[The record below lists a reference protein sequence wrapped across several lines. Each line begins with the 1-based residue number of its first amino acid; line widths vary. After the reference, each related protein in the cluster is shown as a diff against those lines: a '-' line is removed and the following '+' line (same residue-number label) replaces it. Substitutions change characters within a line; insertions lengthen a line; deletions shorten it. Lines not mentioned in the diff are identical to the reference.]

1 MGGQSRSMSEVQPS
15 GTVTLVFTDVE
26 GSTRLL
32 EELGTDDYR
41 GALAEHRRV
50 VREAFGAHHGYEVD
64 YEGDAFFYAF
74 ASAQAAVAAVS
85 QAMLSLKAGPIRIR
99 VGIHTGEP
107 ALDPPKYVGMDVHR
121 AARIMS
127 AAHGGQVVLSPSTV
141 SLLEPD
147 SFELRDLGVHRL
159 KDLIAGERLFQL
171 GFADFPPL
179 RSLETATLPVA
190 ASALIGREH
199 EVSEL
204 ISLLRDGCRLVTVTG
219 PGGTGKTRLA
229 LQVAAELADLYS
241 DGVWWVP
248 LAGIA
253 DTELVLPAVRNVL
266 GARDELAHQLRERE
280 LLLVLDTFEHLVE
293 AASDLADLLAGT
305 SGLRLIVTSRVPL
318 HLSAEYAYPVDPL
331 PGADA
336 ATLFVERA
344 RAVGH
349 HLELDETVSE
359 ICARLDNLPLA
370 LELAAARTKLLD
382 PVSLLAR
389 LERRLPLL
397 GSGPRDAP
405 ERQRTLRAAIEW
417 SYDLLDDEAKPP
429 FRRLAVF
436 AGSFSLEAAEE
447 VGAAN
452 LDVLLRLVD
461 SSLLRSIGD
470 GRLLMFETIREY
482 GLERL
487 EEAGEAPEARDRH
500 AEYFARLADSRWNEL
515 IRGDS
520 LDWTSSTIQLEF
532 RNLHGAIEWS
542 LERGRTEEVLAIGS
556 GIFPWWSSFGYTHQG
571 RLWLEQALERPS
583 QSPPRRG
590 HALAGVGDL
599 AFAEGDL
606 DAAKQANEE
615 ALAIF
620 RDLDEP
626 FGIAANLTQLAD
638 LALLQGDRES
648 ARRYAEESAA
658 IRRER
663 LGSLYLGRALASL
676 ANISVAEADYDQ
688 AQELLEEAIQLWSVQ
703 IPESAHMILCH
714 ESLGEV
720 LRLQEDFGN
729 ALEAF
734 AASLRLCQLRGE
746 PPLPDALEGMAA
758 VWATLG
764 ERERAARAAGA
775 AQRVREQQGTAFP
788 EHPDRPL
795 PERVEPAWSQGR
807 AMSAEE
813 AVEYALSFEPD
824 A

>member
-1 MGGQSRSMSEVQPS
+1 MSDVQPS

-26 GSTRLL
+26 GSTMLL
-32 EELGTDDYR
+32 EELGTDGYR
-41 GALAEHRRV
+41 DALGEHRRV
-50 VREAFGAHHGYEVD
+50 VREAFGAHEGYEVD

-74 ASAQAAVAAVS
+74 ASAQHAVS
-85 QAMLSLKAGPIRIR
+85 AVSKAMVGLETGPIRIR

-141 SLLEPD
+141 ALLESE
-147 SFELRDLGVHRL
+147 SFDLRDLGVHRL
-159 KDLIAGERLFQL
+159 KDLIAGERLYQL

-179 RSLETATLPVA
+179 RSLDATSLPIA
-190 ASALIGREH
+190 ASALVGRKR

-204 ISLLRDGCRLVTVTG
+204 ISVLGDGYRLVTVTG

-229 LQVAAELADLYS
+229 LQVAAELVDVYS

-248 LAGIA
+248 LAGLA
-253 DTELVLPAVRNVL
+253 DAELVLPAVRNAL
-266 GARDELAHQLRERE
+266 AARDDLAHHLRERE
-280 LLLVLDTFEHLVE
+280 LLLVLDTFEHVVD
-293 AASDLADLLAGT
+293 AATDLGDLLAG
-305 SGLRLIVTSRVPL
+305 SPGVRLIVTSRVPL
-318 HLSAEYAYPVDPL
+318 HLSAEYEYPVDPL
-331 PGADA
+331 PPADA

-349 HLELDETVSE
+349 HLELDETVSD

-397 GSGPRDAP
+397 EGGSRDAP
-405 ERQRTLRAAIEW
+405 ERQRTLRTAIEW
-417 SYDLLDDEAKPP
+417 SYDLLDDEAKPL

-447 VGAAN
+447 VGEASIDA
-452 LDVLLRLVD
+452 LSRLVD
-461 SSLLRSIGD
+461 SSLLRSVGD

-487 EEAGEAPEARDRH
+487 EEAGEAPQTRDRH
-500 AEYFARLADSRWNEL
+500 AEYFARLADSRWIEL
-515 IRGDS
+515 VRGDS
-520 LDWTSSTIQLEF
+520 PDWSLSTIQLEF

-542 LERGRTEEVLAIGS
+542 LERGRTEDVLAIGS
-556 GIFPWWSSFGYTHQG
+556 GIYPWWRSFGYSHQG

-599 AFAEGDL
+599 ALSEGDL
-606 DAAKQANEE
+606 DAAKRAYEE
-615 ALAIF
+615 SLAIF

-638 LALLQGDRES
+638 LALLQGDREN
-648 ARRYAEESAA
+648 ARRFAEESAA

-663 LGSLYLGRALASL
+663 LGSRYLGRALASL

-688 AQELLEEAIQLWSVQ
+688 ARELLEEAIQLWSVQ
-703 IPESAHMILCH
+703 TPESAQLILCH

-734 AASLRLCQLRGE
+734 AASLRLGQHRGE
-746 PPLPDALEGMAA
+746 PPFPDALEGMAA

-775 AQRVREQQGTAFP
+775 AQRIREQLGSAFP

-795 PERVEPAWSQGR
+795 PERVEPAWSEGR

-813 AVEYALSFEPD
+813 AVEYVLSSAD
-824 A
+824 